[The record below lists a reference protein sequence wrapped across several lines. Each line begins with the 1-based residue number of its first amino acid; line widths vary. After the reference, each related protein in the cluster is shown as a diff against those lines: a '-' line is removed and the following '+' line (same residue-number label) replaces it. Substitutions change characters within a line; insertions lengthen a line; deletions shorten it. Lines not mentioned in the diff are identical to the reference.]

1 MFLDMKYY
9 VDREPEILMDV
20 FNNFDNNSKKLSEC
34 DLSFESIII
43 YATGSSANAAY
54 AAKAFMSKI
63 LKINIEIK
71 EPSMALNYDLYTN
84 PKTLYIAISQGGH
97 SSSTLNLINKLQ
109 KNNIIYAITSDLDS
123 PIGKE
128 SKLVLN
134 LGMKEDMP
142 FVTAGQ
148 SSTTVFLWKIALNL
162 SLRKKIITESEF
174 EYYNSEI
181 QKMISEI
188 PNFINKVNLWFNKEK
203 ERLYNG
209 NRFLCIGYGS
219 CYGTAREFETKFTE
233 TVRVPS
239 AGFEL
244 EEFMHGP
251 YIGIN
256 KNDIVF
262 MLDNNG
268 KLTERT
274 RKLASF
280 LNDHIN
286 LVYLFT
292 GKELDG
298 FEGIDFE
305 IDINEDLSCIL
316 YNTIPH
322 LVSWYISQYKK
333 IDLTKSSYPDFDV
346 KMKSKI

>member
-9 VDREPEILMDV
+9 VEKEPEILKSV
-20 FNNFDNNSKKLSEC
+20 FDNFDKNSEKLS
-34 DLSFESIII
+34 DSNLNFDSIVI

-54 AAKAFMSKI
+54 AAKSFMSKI
-63 LKINIEIK
+63 LKTNIEIK

-84 PKTLYIAISQGGH
+84 PKTLYLAISQGGH
-97 SSSTLNLINKLQ
+97 SSSTLNLIKKLQ
-109 KNNIIYAITSDLDS
+109 ENNTIYAITSDLDS
-123 PIGKE
+123 PIGQE
-128 SKLVLN
+128 SNLVLD
-134 LGMKEDMP
+134 LGMKEEMP

-148 SSTTVFLWKIALNL
+148 AATTVFLWKIALKIGL
-162 SLRKKIITESEF
+162 KKETITESEF
-174 EYYNSEI
+174 NNYNNEI
-181 QKMISEI
+181 VKMISEL
-188 PNFINKVNLWFNKEK
+188 PEFIKKVNLWFDKEK
-203 ERLYNG
+203 ENLYCG
-209 NRFLCIGYGS
+209 NRFLCVGYGS

-262 MLDNNG
+262 MLDPNG

-274 RKLASF
+274 RNLTSF
-280 LNDHIN
+280 LKDHID

-292 GKELDG
+292 GKNLGE

-305 IDINEDLSCIL
+305 VDVCEDLSCIL